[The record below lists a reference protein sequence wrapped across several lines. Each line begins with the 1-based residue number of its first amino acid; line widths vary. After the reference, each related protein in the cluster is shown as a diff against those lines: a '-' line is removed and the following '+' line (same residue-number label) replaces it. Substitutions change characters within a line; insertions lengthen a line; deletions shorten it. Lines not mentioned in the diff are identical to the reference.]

1 MVEFYFKL
9 VKAGKLS
16 IDEVPSKWREKV
28 RERINEEAQG

>member
-1 MVEFYFKL
+1 MVEFYCKL

-28 RERINEEAQG
+28 RERINEATD